1 MSRARVLLADDHHII
16 VEGLQSLLTPEFD
29 VVGTVGDGR
38 ALVTQAAILQPDV
51 IVADISLP
59 LLNGIEAIRQITE
72 AVSHARIVI
81 LTMHLEVMYAIRAF
95 DAGALGYVVKHAA
108 AAELM
113 VAIRA
118 ALQGEMYVSLR
129 IAKALFQV
137 SQERVSQQQDTVD
150 VLSPRQREV
159 LQLLAEGYMAKEI
172 ATHLQISPRTV
183 EYHKYRVMAVLAL
196 KTTADLVQ
204 YAIKAGMV
212 AV

>member
-1 MSRARVLLADDHHII
+1 
-16 VEGLQSLLTPEFD
+16 
-29 VVGTVGDGR
+29 
-38 ALVTQAAILQPDV
+38 
-51 IVADISLP
+51 
-59 LLNGIEAIRQITE
+59 
-72 AVSHARIVI
+72 
-81 LTMHLEVMYAIRAF
+81 
-95 DAGALGYVVKHAA
+95 
-108 AAELM
+108 
-113 VAIRA
+113 
-118 ALQGEMYVSLR
+118 MYVSPR

-196 KTTADLVQ
+196 QTTADLVQ